1 MRNELKKYDP
11 VPRMRGFM
19 FERGI
24 LNEES
29 DADLVKEITAEIRES
44 LDRAEAAPAAE
55 PGEAR
60 RHIFAE
66 EGDA

>member
-1 MRNELKKYDP
+1 MTQ
-11 VPRMRGFM
+11 
-19 FERGI
+19 
-24 LNEES
+24 
-29 DADLVKEITAEIRES
+29 EITQEIRES

-66 EGDA
+66 EGKA